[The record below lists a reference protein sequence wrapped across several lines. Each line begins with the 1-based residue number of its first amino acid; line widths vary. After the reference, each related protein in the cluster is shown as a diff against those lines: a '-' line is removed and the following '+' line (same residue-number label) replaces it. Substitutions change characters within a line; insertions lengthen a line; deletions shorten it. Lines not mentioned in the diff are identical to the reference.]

1 MWRELLAQSWTN
13 LTRNRTRSLL
23 TMLGIV
29 WGIVAV
35 TVLLAYGSGF
45 RGVLTHAFDAF
56 GKSAVVAWPGQ
67 TSEQAG
73 GERAGRRVRFEKADR
88 DTIVAES
95 SLVKA
100 ISMETVQ
107 WRQIAYEDR
116 MANTAVR
123 GVEPVYGEIRNEV
136 PSDGRWLSAE
146 VFVERRRV
154 AFLGSQLRKK
164 LFAGRPAIGET
175 IRIDGMRF
183 TVVGSMDRKMQMS
196 NYFTSDDECAFIP
209 YTTAGDL
216 WDTRYSSVLVF
227 SAVSPLLEAAAIQQ
241 VREAVG
247 KRQRFSG
254 TDKRAI
260 QMFGREEF
268 RPIIDGIT
276 IGLQVLLIFIGT
288 LTLGIGGVGVANIM
302 LVSVDERVREIGLRR
317 ALGARKRHIRWQFL
331 AEALVLT
338 LIGGAAGTRRA
349 TLAHPCSVPGRSAGT
364 HARGRLAR
372 HRAGLPRNRPL
383 GHAPNARPALQGH
396 FRQGRHSPGHERRNR
411 SSGHSDSS
419 AGWSPQ
425 RVGACAAGV
434 AARSQR
440 GSQIRIAGH
449 RGILP

>member
-1 MWRELLAQSWTN
+1 VLVDLIVQSWTN
-13 LTRNRTRSLL
+13 LTRNRTRSVL

-56 GKSAVVAWPGQ
+56 GRSAVVAWPGQ

-88 DTIVAES
+88 DLIASEA
-95 SLVKA
+95 SLVKD

-107 WRQIAYEDR
+107 WKQIAYGDR

-136 PSDGRWLSAE
+136 PSDGRWLSPE
-146 VFVERRRV
+146 DFVERRRV
-154 AFLGSQLRKK
+154 AFIGSELRKK
-164 LFAGRPAIGET
+164 LFAGRPAVGET

-183 TVVGSMDRKMQMS
+183 TVIGSMERKMQMS
-196 NYFTSDDECAFIP
+196 NYFTSDDECVFIP
-209 YTTAGDL
+209 YSTAGDL
-216 WDTRYSSVLVF
+216 WDTRYAAVLVF
-227 SAVSPLLEAAAIQQ
+227 SAVSPSLESGAIQQ
-241 VREAVG
+241 VRETIG

-276 IGLQVLLIFIGT
+276 IGLQVLLVFIGT

-317 ALGARKRHIRWQFL
+317 ALGARKRHIRLQFL
-331 AEALVLT
+331 TEALVLT
-338 LIGGAAGTRRA
+338 LIGGAVGILVAYAMTALMPILPLLGPLYEDDSGRGDLK
-349 TLAHPCSVPGRSAGT
+349 LAISGWTVLGSTAILVLVGV
-364 HARGRLAR
+364 LS
-372 HRAGLPRNRPL
+372 GLV
-383 GHAPNARPALQGH
+383 PALKAS
-396 FRQGRHSPGHERRNR
+396 RLDP
-411 SSGHSDSS
+411 
-419 AGWSPQ
+419 
-425 RVGACAAGV
+425 VV
-434 AARSQR
+434 ALRYE
-440 GSQIRIAGH
+440 
-449 RGILP
+449 

>member
-1 MWRELLAQSWTN
+1 VLRELVAQSWAN
-13 LTRNRTRSLL
+13 IMRHRTRSAL

-35 TVLLAYGSGF
+35 TVLIAYGSGF
-45 RGVLTHAFDAF
+45 RRILTHAFDAF

-73 GERAGRRVRFEKADR
+73 GERAGRKVRFEKVDR
-88 DTIVAES
+88 DTIEAEA
-95 SLVKA
+95 SLVKQ

-107 WRQIAYEDR
+107 WRQISYADSA
-116 MANTAVR
+116 ANTAVR
-123 GVEPVYGEIRNEV
+123 GVEPVYGEIRNERA
-136 PSDGRWLSAE
+136 SDGRWLSPE
-146 VFVERRRV
+146 DFIERRRV

-164 LFAGRPAIGET
+164 LFQGRPAVGET

-209 YTTAGDL
+209 YSTAGDL

-227 SAVSPLLEAAAIQQ
+227 SAVTPSLEMDAIQQ
-241 VREAVG
+241 VRDSVG
-247 KRQRFSG
+247 KRQRFAG

-317 ALGARKRHIRWQFL
+317 ALGARKRHIRFQFL
-331 AEALVLT
+331 TEALVLT
-338 LIGGAAGTRRA
+338 LVGGA
-349 TLAHPCSVPGRSAGT
+349 C
-364 HARGRLAR
+364 
-372 HRAGLPRNRPL
+372 
-383 GHAPNARPALQGH
+383 
-396 FRQGRHSPGHERRNR
+396 
-411 SSGHSDSS
+411 
-419 AGWSPQ
+419 
-425 RVGACAAGV
+425 
-434 AARSQR
+434 
-440 GSQIRIAGH
+440 
-449 RGILP
+449 GILVSYAVTWLMPILPVLGPLYEDTSGKADLKLSISAATVLGSSLILVLVGVVSGLIPAIKASRLDPVEALRYE

>member
-88 DTIVAES
+88 DTILAEA
-95 SLVKA
+95 SLVKS

-107 WRQIAYEDR
+107 WRQIAYGDR

-146 VFVERRRV
+146 DFVERRRV

-209 YTTAGDL
+209 YSTAGDL
-216 WDTRYSSVLVF
+216 WDTRYASVLVF
-227 SAVSPLLEAAAIQQ
+227 SAVTPLFEPAAIQQ
-241 VREAVG
+241 VRDAVG

-317 ALGARKRHIRWQFL
+317 ALGARKRHIRLQFL

-338 LIGGAAGTRRA
+338 LIGGAVGIVLAYAVTAVMPILPLLGPLYEDDSGRGDLKLVISSGTVLGS
-349 TLAHPCSVPGRSAGT
+349 TLILVLVGMLS
-364 HARGRLAR
+364 
-372 HRAGLPRNRPL
+372 GLI
-383 GHAPNARPALQGH
+383 PALKAS
-396 FRQGRHSPGHERRNR
+396 RLDPVEALRYE
-411 SSGHSDSS
+411 
-419 AGWSPQ
+419 
-425 RVGACAAGV
+425 
-434 AARSQR
+434 
-440 GSQIRIAGH
+440 
-449 RGILP
+449 

>member
-1 MWRELLAQSWTN
+1 MLRELVAQSWAN
-13 LTRNRTRSLL
+13 ITRHRTRSAL

-35 TVLLAYGSGF
+35 TVLIAYGAGF
-45 RGVLTHAFDAF
+45 RGILTHAFDAF

-88 DTIVAES
+88 DQVELEA
-95 SLVKA
+95 SLVKG

-107 WRQIAYEDR
+107 WRQITYGDSAS
-116 MANTAVR
+116 NTAVR
-123 GVEPVYGEIRNEV
+123 GVEPIYGEIRNER
-136 PSDGRWLSAE
+136 PNDGRWLSPE
-146 VFVERRRV
+146 DFIERRRV

-164 LFAGRPAIGET
+164 LFQGRPAVGET

-183 TVVGSMDRKMQMS
+183 VVVGSMSRKMQMS
-196 NYFTSDDECAFIP
+196 NYFTSDDECVFIP

-216 WDTRYSSVLVF
+216 WDTRYAAVLVF
-227 SAVSPLLEAAAIQQ
+227 SAVSPSMEKAAIQQ
-241 VREAVG
+241 VREVVG

-254 TDKRAI
+254 TDTRAI

-302 LVSVDERVREIGLRR
+302 LVSVDERIREIGLRR
-317 ALGARKRHIRWQFL
+317 ALGARKRHIRMQFL

-338 LIGGAAGTRRA
+338 LVGGA
-349 TLAHPCSVPGRSAGT
+349 
-364 HARGRLAR
+364 
-372 HRAGLPRNRPL
+372 
-383 GHAPNARPALQGH
+383 
-396 FRQGRHSPGHERRNR
+396 
-411 SSGHSDSS
+411 
-419 AGWSPQ
+419 
-425 RVGACAAGV
+425 
-434 AARSQR
+434 
-440 GSQIRIAGH
+440 I
-449 RGILP
+449 GILLSYVLTWLLPTLKILGPLYEETSGQGDLQLNISAATVLGSTLILVFVGVVSGLIPAIKASRLDPVEALRYE

>member
-1 MWRELLAQSWTN
+1 MLRELVVQSWTN
-13 LTRNRTRSLL
+13 LTRNRTRSFL

-35 TVLLAYGSGF
+35 TVLLASGSGF
-45 RGVLTHAFDAF
+45 RRILSHAFDAF

-73 GERAGRRVRFEKADR
+73 GERAGRRVRFERADR
-88 DTIVAES
+88 DAIEAEAT
-95 SLVKA
+95 LVKG
-100 ISMETVQ
+100 ISMETVN
-107 WRQIAYEDR
+107 WRQISYGDR

-123 GVEPVYGEIRNEV
+123 GVEPIYGELRNEV
-136 PSDGRWLSAE
+136 PSDGRWLSPE
-146 VFVERRRV
+146 DYVERRRV
-154 AFLGSQLRKK
+154 AFIGSELRKK
-164 LFAGRPAIGET
+164 LFAGRPAVGET

-196 NYFTSDDECAFIP
+196 NYFTSDDECVFIP

-216 WDTRYSSVLVF
+216 WDTRYAAVLVF
-227 SAVSPLLEAAAIQQ
+227 GAVTPSLESAAIQQ
-241 VREAVG
+241 VRDVVG

-276 IGLQVLLIFIGT
+276 IGLQVLLVFIGT

-317 ALGARKRHIRWQFL
+317 ALGARKRHIRFQFL

-338 LIGGAAGTRRA
+338 MVGGLVGIVVSYALTAALPVLPLLGPLYEDDSGRGDLK
-349 TLAHPCSVPGRSAGT
+349 LAISAGT
-364 HARGRLAR
+364 V
-372 HRAGLPRNRPL
+372 L
-383 GHAPNARPALQGH
+383 G
-396 FRQGRHSPGHERRNR
+396 
-411 SSGHSDSS
+411 SSLIL
-419 AGWSPQ
+419 
-425 RVGACAAGV
+425 VLVGV
-434 AARSQR
+434 ASGLVPAIKASRLDPVVALR
-440 GSQIRIAGH
+440 YE
-449 RGILP
+449 

>member
-1 MWRELLAQSWTN
+1 VLRELVAQSWAN
-13 LTRNRTRSLL
+13 IMRHRTRSAL

-35 TVLLAYGSGF
+35 TVLIAYGSGF
-45 RGVLTHAFDAF
+45 RRILTHAFDAF

-73 GERAGRRVRFEKADR
+73 GERAGRKVRFEKVDR
-88 DTIVAES
+88 DTIEAEA
-95 SLVKA
+95 SLVKQ

-107 WRQIAYEDR
+107 WRQISYADSA
-116 MANTAVR
+116 ANTAVR
-123 GVEPVYGEIRNEV
+123 GVEPVYGEIRNERA
-136 PSDGRWLSAE
+136 SDGRWLSPE
-146 VFVERRRV
+146 DFIERRRV
-154 AFLGSQLRKK
+154 AVLGSQLRKK
-164 LFAGRPAIGET
+164 LFQGRPAVGET

-209 YTTAGDL
+209 YSTAGDL

-227 SAVSPLLEAAAIQQ
+227 SAVTPSLEMDAIQQ
-241 VREAVG
+241 VRDSVG
-247 KRQRFSG
+247 KRQRFAG

-317 ALGARKRHIRWQFL
+317 ALGARKRHIRFQFL
-331 AEALVLT
+331 TEALVLT
-338 LIGGAAGTRRA
+338 LVGGA
-349 TLAHPCSVPGRSAGT
+349 C
-364 HARGRLAR
+364 
-372 HRAGLPRNRPL
+372 
-383 GHAPNARPALQGH
+383 
-396 FRQGRHSPGHERRNR
+396 
-411 SSGHSDSS
+411 
-419 AGWSPQ
+419 
-425 RVGACAAGV
+425 
-434 AARSQR
+434 
-440 GSQIRIAGH
+440 
-449 RGILP
+449 GILVSYAVTWLMPILPVLGPLYEDTSGKADLKLSISAATVLGSSLILVLVGVVSGLIPAIKASRLDPVEALRYE

>member
-1 MWRELLAQSWTN
+1 VLGELIAQSWTN
-13 LTRNRTRSLL
+13 ITRHRTRSAL

-35 TVLLAYGSGF
+35 TVLIAYGSGF
-45 RGVLTHAFDAF
+45 RGILSHAFDAF

-73 GERAGRRVRFEKADR
+73 GERAGRRVRFERADR
-88 DTIVAES
+88 DAIES
-95 SLVKA
+95 EASLIKG

-107 WRQIAYEDR
+107 WRQISYGDSAS
-116 MANTAVR
+116 NTAVR
-123 GVEPVYGEIRNEV
+123 GVEPVYGEIRNEQ
-136 PSDGRWLSAE
+136 PSDGRWLTPE
-146 VFVERRRV
+146 DTLERRRV
-154 AFLGSQLRKK
+154 VFLGSILRKK
-164 LFAGRPAIGET
+164 LFQGRPAIGET

-183 TVVGSMDRKMQMS
+183 TVVGSMSRKMQMS

-227 SAVSPLLEAAAIQQ
+227 SAVSPSMEKAAIQQ
-241 VREAVG
+241 VREVVG

-254 TDKRAI
+254 TDTRAI

-302 LVSVDERVREIGLRR
+302 LVSVDERIREIGLRR
-317 ALGARKRHIRWQFL
+317 ALGARKRHIRLQFL

-338 LIGGAAGTRRA
+338 LVGGAFGILLSYVITWMLPTLKVLGPLYEETSGQGDLQLNISAA
-349 TLAHPCSVPGRSAGT
+349 TVLGSTLILVFVGVVS
-364 HARGRLAR
+364 
-372 HRAGLPRNRPL
+372 GLV
-383 GHAPNARPALQGH
+383 PALKAS
-396 FRQGRHSPGHERRNR
+396 RLDPVEALRYE
-411 SSGHSDSS
+411 
-419 AGWSPQ
+419 
-425 RVGACAAGV
+425 
-434 AARSQR
+434 
-440 GSQIRIAGH
+440 
-449 RGILP
+449 